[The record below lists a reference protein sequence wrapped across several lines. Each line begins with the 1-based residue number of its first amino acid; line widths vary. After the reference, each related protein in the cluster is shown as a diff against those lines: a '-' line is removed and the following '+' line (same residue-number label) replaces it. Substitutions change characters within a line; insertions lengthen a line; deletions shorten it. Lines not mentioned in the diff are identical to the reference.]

1 LESWTDPELTK
12 SKLVKQLYDWWIA
25 NAGPAGVPDR
35 SAFDLIEHRLLMP
48 NVMISDVETEPFR
61 IRYRLVGT
69 KTVANLGVDFTGR
82 YLDELLKPDYPVPWM
97 DYYRMSYAERRPRMG
112 SITDPTA
119 SGHTFLYEFGL
130 FPVTLGGGAEIRQ
143 FIALEDYFDFE
154 LRSGVL
160 VGL

>member
-1 LESWTDPELTK
+1 MTK
-12 SKLVKQLYDWWIA
+12 SKLVRRLYDWWIA
-25 NAGPAGVPDR
+25 NPGAAGIPDR
-35 SAFDLIEHRLLMP
+35 GSFDLIEHRLLMP

-82 YLDELLKPDYPVPWM
+82 YLDELLLPGYAVPWM
-97 DYYRMSYAERRPRMG
+97 EYYRMSYAERRPRMG

-119 SGHTFLYEFGL
+119 SGSTFVYEFGL
-130 FPVTLGGGAEIRQ
+130 FPVTRGGGSEIKQ